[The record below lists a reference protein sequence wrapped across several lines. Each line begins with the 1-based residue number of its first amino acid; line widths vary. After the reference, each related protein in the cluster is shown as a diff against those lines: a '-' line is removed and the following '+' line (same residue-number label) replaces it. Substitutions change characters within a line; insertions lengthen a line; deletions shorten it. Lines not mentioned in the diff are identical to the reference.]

1 MREPRAIVEAFH
13 QAQVNGNATAL
24 ATVVAVKGSAYRR
37 PGARMLITE
46 EGRTTGTISG
56 GCLERDVILRAQRAI
71 ERRETS
77 LVAYDSTDE
86 DDIDFGV
93 GLGCGGLF
101 AEVMV
106 PAASVRRFRRRSR
119 CRFTRAARV
128 LAGVARNRGG
138 RKACCREPH
147 PVSSGRCGG
156 TLSPRASARSG
167 AAIQ

>member
-46 EGRTTGTISG
+46 AGRTTGTISG
-56 GCLERDVILRAQRAI
+56 GCLERDVILRAQRVI

-93 GLGCGGLF
+93 GLGCGGVIRILIEPLPRPNEPSHL
-101 AEVMV
+101 A
-106 PAASVRRFRRRSR
+106 PLDGLLRRRE
-119 CRFTRAARV
+119 AGV
-128 LAGVARNRGG
+128 LATVWQG
-138 RKACCREPH
+138 
-147 PVSSGRCGG
+147 SG
-156 TLSPRASARSG
+156 PRARQAGRRHLLGGVGGG
-167 AAIQ
+167 ANVYADNQ